1 MSTRKVTKI
10 KKHYTHVKTH
20 VKTHVNKL
28 AAKIIHID
36 GIPGAG
42 KTYICSK
49 ITHNDAVCIDN
60 DDIVLYAQ
68 NYVDSLLGTDKEIPR
83 TFKSLN
89 KVIKKK
95 VDELIKENIAKGK
108 KVIIFV
114 GVRFMVDTA
123 LNNADYRYFIK
134 LNDLGATFR
143 RVFLRETEK
152 IAINYEAIKHI
163 INNPKIE
170 EIKLDD
176 MVNRQC
182 NLALPYPPEFNQYK
196 KHYKRAMG
204 VAKENNYKVMKQ
216 DDIIKAINN
225 FLHLWTFKTP
235 IIPVF

>member
-1 MSTRKVTKI
+1 MLTRKITKI
-10 KKHYTHVKTH
+10 KRHYTH

-60 DDIVLYAQ
+60 DDILLYAK

-95 VDELIKENIAKGK
+95 VDELIKENIGKGK

-114 GVRFMVDTA
+114 GVRFMVNTA
-123 LNNADYRYFIK
+123 LDNADYRYFIK
-134 LNDLGATFR
+134 LNDLEATFR

-152 IAINYEAIKHI
+152 IATNYEAIKNI
-163 INNPKIE
+163 INNPKLE
-170 EIKLDD
+170 EIELDD

-182 NLALPYPPEFNQYK
+182 NLALPYPPEFDQYK

-204 VAKENNYKVMKQ
+204 VAKENNYKVMTQ
-216 DDIIKAINN
+216 DDIIKDINN
-225 FLHLWTFKTP
+225 LD
-235 IIPVF
+235 V